1 MQPQDADHQA
11 PLPLWSPRPEEAQAD
26 PGDELEVDALRARID
41 ELESVVADYEALLN
55 ELPELFERKFQQ
67 RLDPLME
74 RYRLLARAQQLLGE
88 PAPEDHHALAEIFAR
103 KTRDEWCALL
113 APACVTPVLELQ
125 EVLDAALHQDRQAW
139 RGQGADQR
147 VSPAFFS
154 DRDFVTR
161 PAPELGEANRE
172 FLQE

>member
-88 PAPEDHHALAEIFAR
+88 PALPLIEEPSKPLMQR
-103 KTRDEWCALL
+103 
-113 APACVTPVLELQ
+113 PVPFLERW
-125 EVLDAALHQDRQAW
+125 RQR
-139 RGQGADQR
+139 RGNSQR
-147 VSPAFFS
+147 QS
-154 DRDFVTR
+154 DRN
-161 PAPELGEANRE
+161 AA
-172 FLQE
+172 

>member
-1 MQPQDADHQA
+1 MQPQDTDHQA

-88 PAPEDHHALAEIFAR
+88 PALPLIEEPSKPLMQR
-103 KTRDEWCALL
+103 
-113 APACVTPVLELQ
+113 PVPFLERW
-125 EVLDAALHQDRQAW
+125 RQR
-139 RGQGADQR
+139 RGNSQR
-147 VSPAFFS
+147 QS
-154 DRDFVTR
+154 DRN
-161 PAPELGEANRE
+161 AA
-172 FLQE
+172 

>member
-11 PLPLWSPRPEEAQAD
+11 PLPLWSPRPEKAQAD

-74 RYRLLARAQQLLGE
+74 RYRLLARAQQLLDE
-88 PAPEDHHALAEIFAR
+88 PALSLIKEPSKPLMQR
-103 KTRDEWCALL
+103 
-113 APACVTPVLELQ
+113 PVPFLERW
-125 EVLDAALHQDRQAW
+125 RQR
-139 RGQGADQR
+139 RGNSKRQ
-147 VSPAFFS
+147 S
-154 DRDFVTR
+154 DRN
-161 PAPELGEANRE
+161 AA
-172 FLQE
+172 

>member
-88 PAPEDHHALAEIFAR
+88 PALPLIEEPSKPLMR
-103 KTRDEWCALL
+103 
-113 APACVTPVLELQ
+113 PVPFLERW
-125 EVLDAALHQDRQAW
+125 RQR
-139 RGQGADQR
+139 RGNSQR
-147 VSPAFFS
+147 QS
-154 DRDFVTR
+154 DRN
-161 PAPELGEANRE
+161 AA
-172 FLQE
+172 

>member
-74 RYRLLARAQQLLGE
+74 RYRLLAKAQEMLGE
-88 PAPEDHHALAEIFAR
+88 PALPLLEEPSKPLTR
-103 KTRDEWCALL
+103 KPIPFLDRWRQNRDNS
-113 APACVTPVLELQ
+113 Q
-125 EVLDAALHQDRQAW
+125 RRIDRNAA
-139 RGQGADQR
+139 
-147 VSPAFFS
+147 
-154 DRDFVTR
+154 
-161 PAPELGEANRE
+161 
-172 FLQE
+172 